1 MNNIVNFVLK
11 NWSPILE
18 YALMFLAY
26 FFVFLYRN
34 KIQGTRNLLQK
45 EYKHNR
51 SYVKKEIT
59 AMRDER
65 EREKAAFDTAV
76 KQIETLSA
84 TLKRHENAL
93 RILTN
98 PMEVITDDCTSR
110 KDVLRSEQQ
119 TLGT

>member
-1 MNNIVNFVLK
+1 MNNMVDFVLK

-65 EREKAAFDTAV
+65 EQEKAAFDAAV

-84 TLKRHENAL
+84 TLRRHENAL

-98 PMEVITDDCTSR
+98 PMEVITDDRTSR
-110 KDVLRSEQQ
+110 KDVLGSEHEN
-119 TLGT
+119 LGT

>member
-1 MNNIVNFVLK
+1 MENIIDFVFE
-11 NWSPILE
+11 NWTTIVE

-34 KIQGTRNLLQK
+34 KIQGTRELLK
-45 EYKHNR
+45 NEYKHNR
-51 SYVKKEIT
+51 SYVKKEIS

-65 EREKAAFDTAV
+65 EQEKAAFEAAIG
-76 KQIETLSA
+76 QIETLSA
-84 TLKRHENAL
+84 TVKRHENAL

-98 PMEVITDDCTSR
+98 PMEVITNDRTSR
-110 KDVLRSEQQ
+110 KDVLGSEHE